1 MEFDK
6 LTAADAG
13 LAFVAARMNSAQ
25 QPDWPSLDALLR
37 HDPGGRGVAAFVEA
51 GQPLAAGQLAAASR
65 DLARRGRSVA
75 IVTGFAIVARDPPA
89 AETDGP
95 PGALYL
101 ARVLAGLGLQPVLV
115 SDAFGLP
122 LLEAGRRCGGLE
134 QAALLEF
141 PLERDAAA
149 SDAWI
154 EDFLASPAG
163 ASLTHLVSI
172 ERVGPS
178 HTLASL
184 AAQTRGDLPPM
195 AEFEREVPPEHRDR
209 CHNMRGAVIDD
220 CTAPIHR
227 LFEAVAARRP
237 DVKTIGVAD
246 GGNEIG
252 MGAIAWETA
261 RQAIA
266 RGPAGQIACRIA
278 TDFLILAGVSNFGAY
293 ALAAAV
299 AALCG
304 RNELI
309 SGWNADA
316 ERRLIE
322 TLVRDAGAVDGVT
335 GLGQPTVDGLPL
347 EEYLATFDAIRQAA
361 IGK

>member
-1 MEFDK
+1 MK
-6 LTAADAG
+6 
-13 LAFVAARMNSAQ
+13 SALE
-25 QPDWPSLDALLR
+25 PDWPSLDALLR
-37 HDPGGRGVAAFVEA
+37 RDPGGRGVAAFLED
-51 GQPLAAGQLAAASR
+51 GQPLAAGQLEAAAR
-65 DLARRGRSVA
+65 DLAQRGRSVA
-75 IVTGFAIVARDPPA
+75 IATGFAIVARDPPV

-101 ARVLAGLGLQPVLV
+101 ARVLAGLGVPTVLITD
-115 SDAFGLP
+115 SFGWP
-122 LLEAGRRCGGLE
+122 LLEAGRRCGGLD

-141 PLERDAAA
+141 PLDRTA
-149 SDAWI
+149 DAWI
-154 EDFLASPAG
+154 EDFLASPDGAG
-163 ASLTHLVSI
+163 LTNLVSI

-184 AAQTRGDLPPM
+184 AAQSRSGLPPM
-195 AEFEREVPPEHRDR
+195 ADFEREVPLEHRDR
-209 CHNMRGAVIDD
+209 CHNMRGVVIDD

-227 LFEAVAARRP
+227 LFEAVAVRRP
-237 DVKTIGVAD
+237 EVKTIGVAD

-252 MGAIAWETA
+252 MGSVPWEVA
-261 RQAIA
+261 RRAIA

-299 AALCG
+299 AALRG
-304 RNELI
+304 RADLI
-309 SGWNADA
+309 SAWNADA

-335 GLGQPTVDGLPL
+335 GLSQATVDGLPID
-347 EEYLATFDAIRQAA
+347 EYLATFDAIRQAA
-361 IGK
+361 FGA